1 MLNVICH
8 ILVTVRDH
16 RKHISE
22 LIDTL
27 LKLTS
32 DHLTH
37 EEIEICAQRQAQA
50 SISIGRL
57 KELDPQGKING

>member
-1 MLNVICH
+1 MLNAICH
-8 ILVTVRDH
+8 ILVIVRDH
-16 RKHISE
+16 RKHISK

-37 EEIEICAQRQAQA
+37 EEIEICT
-50 SISIGRL
+50 
-57 KELDPQGKING
+57 